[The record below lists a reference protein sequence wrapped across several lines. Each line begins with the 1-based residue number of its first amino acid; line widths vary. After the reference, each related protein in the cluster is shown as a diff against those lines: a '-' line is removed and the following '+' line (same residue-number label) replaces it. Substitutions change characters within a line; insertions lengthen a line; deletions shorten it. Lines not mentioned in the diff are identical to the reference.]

1 MAIPASGNA
10 ITAGGSYTTGQS
22 AASRGASA
30 AATAPSSIAEQP
42 STSDASQ
49 VDTSPG
55 ATAPAKSSPAPA
67 KSSPAPAPTPQ
78 QSTSADNTAK
88 TPDAGATVSETG
100 PAVVDGPP
108 PVATIGPLY
117 GPDPLP
123 AAAPAPA
130 PEPSLQRESTQ
141 GTGVGGASTMGL
153 VPDDNTAAIR
163 TVFNAINNYRA
174 SLGLAPVKYHATVAG
189 MAQEWSDSIAS
200 REVIEHRSS
209 FWTDPRALNPNNGAG
224 EVIAVRWD
232 RDAAQLVEWWK
243 SSPGHDALLRDPR
256 FNVMGAGITYT
267 DGNWQTTPNRYT
279 MWGVVNF
286 FGYTTLPAGTTD
298 APGGTVTPP
307 TPPAPSVC
315 DPLGKHQPPTLN
327 LGSAAVRGAGDLV
340 AVDSAGNLLDFPALG
355 NGQFGPAR
363 SVGTGFGGTKEVF
376 VTDWDRDGVFDI
388 LLQKLDGSLVLRP
401 GIQAGGF
408 KAPLTLGSSGWQ
420 TMTMTVGTWCA
431 NNRLPQI
438 LATDSAGKLWFYKN
452 AGMAPIFGRTEVG
465 SGVYAVRLS
474 MVDYNA
480 DGFEDLLAVAS
491 DGKLRLYRGAGTP
504 APRSE
509 VRPVVGIGWTD
520 YIGLRALRGATG
532 LNSTA
537 IAGLDR
543 NGVVEYWDLGTGGLT
558 TPVTVATG
566 WSGRKLA
573 Q

>member
-1 MAIPASGNA
+1 MLACVLSFAVPASGNA
-10 ITAGGSYTTGQS
+10 ITSGGSDATS
-22 AASRGASA
+22 PIA
-30 AATAPSSIAEQP
+30 AAAREASSAPAATIEQP
-42 STSDASQ
+42 
-49 VDTSPG
+49 
-55 ATAPAKSSPAPA
+55 ATAAVT
-67 KSSPAPAPTPQ
+67 PAPAPQQGTAQ
-78 QSTSADNTAK
+78 QSTPAEGAAK
-88 TPDAGATVSETG
+88 TPDAGTAVGPDVTNTA
-100 PAVVDGPP
+100 PAVADGPP

-123 AAAPAPA
+123 AAPA
-130 PEPSLQRESTQ
+130 PETAPEAAPEPTQRED
-141 GTGVGGASTMGL
+141 TGVGGAAAMGL

-189 MAQEWSDSIAS
+189 LAQDWSDNIAT
-200 REVIEHRSS
+200 REVIEHRAS

-243 SSPGHDALLRDPR
+243 SSPGHDAMLKDPR

-298 APGGTVTPP
+298 APGGAVTPP

-315 DPLGKHQPPTLN
+315 DLIAKHQPPTLD
-327 LGSAAVRGAGDLV
+327 LSSAAIRGPGDLV
-340 AVDSAGNLLDFPALG
+340 AVDSAGALLDFPALG

-363 SVGTGFGGTKEVF
+363 TAGTGFGGTKEVF

-388 LLQKLDGSLVLRP
+388 LAQKLDGTLVLHA
-401 GIQAGGF
+401 GIQAGSF
-408 KAPLTLGSSGWQ
+408 KAPLTLGSGGWQ
-420 TMTMTVGTWCA
+420 AMTMTVGTWCA

-438 LATDSAGKLWFYKN
+438 LATDSAGKLWLYNN
-452 AGMAPIFGRTEVG
+452 AGMALIVRRTEVG
-465 SGVYAVRLS
+465 SGVSAVRLS

-480 DGFEDLLAVAS
+480 DGFEDLLAVGS

-504 APRSE
+504 APRAE

-520 YIGLRALRGATG
+520 YTGLRALRGAKG

-537 IAGLDR
+537 IAGLDA

-566 WSGRKLA
+566 WTGRKLA